1 VYPRP
6 KRRIERLL
14 RMADGLVVTAIA
26 VVGSS
31 IALGQLL
38 LARRSLRLELYD
50 RRCKIFCT
58 VPLGDAH

>member
-1 VYPRP
+1 
-6 KRRIERLL
+6 
-14 RMADGLVVTAIA
+14 MADGLVVTAIA